1 MEMLHVNNMN
11 ILKVEPND
19 IRNIEVIETLKEGE
33 TILKK

>member
-1 MEMLHVNNMN
+1 MLHVNNMN

-19 IRNIEVIETLKEGE
+19 IRNIQVIETLKEGE